1 MSKHSLQEIS
11 NYIDGTLYGKDKFVN
26 SFSIDSRT
34 IENGDV
40 FFCIKG
46 NNYDGHDFIKDSLKK
61 ASCIISSEDIQ
72 DINLKEK
79 SYIKVNDTLEAL
91 QKTSQYVRNKSLAKF
106 IAITGSNGKTTV
118 KEMLAHILSDYRV
131 TFTNGNLNN
140 HIGVPLTLLSINQN
154 EDFVIVEIGSNKPG
168 EIEPLAKIVNPDVAA
183 VTNIGYAHIEGFKTL
198 KNTAK
203 EKYSIFKHT
212 KKSGFAVINNDCKYK
227 KNIKRMNKI
236 YFGYDERIYIR
247 IYKVIK
253 NIFYKTFF
261 LTIFKSRKNVFN
273 VKYKPINETLNL
285 NLNGDHNFLNAACA
299 ISISISLGLDFEKI
313 KEKIETF
320 ESVSSRL
327 KLFKLGKNIDLI
339 DDCYNANPSSFKA
352 AISFLSTCDQKK
364 LVLMGDMVELGNDSE
379 VFHAE
384 IGKYAKNMGINKF
397 LSVGK
402 CSKYASD
409 IFGIDG
415 HHFEDAESLKS
426 YLNNNI
432 EPSTCILIKGSR
444 SSKLEEYVEFLKTRR
459 Y

>member
-1 MSKHSLQEIS
+1 MNKYSLLEIS
-11 NYIDGTLYGKDKFVN
+11 NYINGSLYGSDKLVA

-34 IENGDV
+34 IEDEDV

-46 NNYDGHDFIKDSLKK
+46 KNYDGHDFIKDSLKK
-61 ASCIISSEDIQ
+61 ASCIITSKDIKN
-72 DINLKEK
+72 INLNEK
-79 SYIKVNDTLEAL
+79 SYIKVNDTLQAL
-91 QKTSQYVRNKSLAKF
+91 QKTSEYVRNKSAAKF

-118 KEMLAHILSDYRV
+118 KEMLAHVLSDYKI
-131 TFTNGNLNN
+131 TYTKGNLNN
-140 HIGVPLTLLSINQN
+140 HIGVPLTLLSMNQD
-154 EDFVIVEIGSNKPG
+154 EDFVIVEIGSNNIG
-168 EIEPLAKIVNPDVAA
+168 EIEPLSKIVNPDVAA

-203 EKYSIFKHT
+203 EKYSIFKNI
-212 KKSGFAVINNDCKYK
+212 KKNGFAIINNDYKYK
-227 KNIKRMNKI
+227 ENIKRTNKI
-236 YFGYDERIYIR
+236 YFGYSENIYIK

-261 LTIFKSRKNVFN
+261 LTISKSKKNHFN
-273 VKYKPINETLNL
+273 IKYKSINEIVKL

-299 ISISISLGLDFEKI
+299 ASISISLGISIEKI

-320 ESVSSRL
+320 EAVSSRL
-327 KLFKLGKNIDLI
+327 KLFKLDKNINLI

-352 AISFLSTCDQKK
+352 AISFLSTSDQKK
-364 LVLMGDMVELGNDSE
+364 LVLMGDMIELGNNTE
-379 VFHAE
+379 IFHAE

-397 LSVGK
+397 LSIGK
-402 CSKYASD
+402 FSKYASD
-409 IFGIDG
+409 VFGING

-432 EPSTCILIKGSR
+432 EPYTCILIKGSR
-444 SSKLEEYVEFLKTRR
+444 PSKLEEYVEFLKTRR